1 MKKSLQLLL
10 LLSLFWVSCTT
21 QRIAQ
26 LTPEVPKEYVD
37 KDGFT
42 LQKSDSLDVTF
53 GYLFSTHDYLVFE
66 VTVKNKGIDSVLVA
80 PQNFSMQPQS
90 FIDSSTS
97 SSPLYAHSY
106 TQIVEKLNETA
117 RKATIKATIITL
129 VVVASAIAID
139 ASVNKRTAP
148 RYRDYSFAVRTG
160 VDLSFNYFD
169 AMIYNQLSKKAA
181 RKGLKQSLMFPQ
193 KIGIGQTHIGTVY
206 FQRYDNATQLMF
218 NFKTAEQ
225 DFKTLFSQRIK

>member
-1 MKKSLQLLL
+1 MKKPLHILLL
-10 LLSLFWVSCTT
+10 LCLFWVSCTT

-26 LTPEVPKEYVD
+26 LTPNVPKEYVD

-53 GYLFSTHDYLVFE
+53 GYLFSTPDYLVFE
-66 VTVKNKGIDSVLVA
+66 VTVKNKGMDSVLVD
-80 PQNFSMQPQS
+80 PQTFSMQPQS
-90 FIDSSTS
+90 FIDSATPPQ
-97 SSPLYAHSY
+97 PLSAHSFK
-106 TQIVEKLNETA
+106 QIVEKLNEA
-117 RKATIKATIITL
+117 SRKATLKATIITL
-129 VVVASAIAID
+129 VIVASAIAID
-139 ASVNKRTAP
+139 ASINKHTKP

-181 RKGLKQSLMFPQ
+181 REGLKQSLMFPQ
-193 KIGIGQTHIGTVY
+193 KIGAGQAHIGTVY
-206 FQRYDNATQLMF
+206 FPRYDNATQLMF